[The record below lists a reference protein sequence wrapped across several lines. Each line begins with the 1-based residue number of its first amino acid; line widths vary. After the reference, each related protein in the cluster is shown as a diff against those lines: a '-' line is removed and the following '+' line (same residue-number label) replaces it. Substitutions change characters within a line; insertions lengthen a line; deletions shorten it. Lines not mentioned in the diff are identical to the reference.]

1 MELFEEGAKVLTQ
14 EMVKG
19 GWTVVQGW
27 LTRIFKGD
35 EAKTRKALGELEE
48 TREEWGEGS
57 GRAVSVEEVEQNWK
71 TQLRRLLREDR
82 KAADE
87 LRALLDEVAP
97 RGAGDVTTNI
107 ARDVHG
113 MLIQAGRVGGVHRYE
128 GDHIDMRGVQAEGDV
143 IGTQHNHG
151 DRRRED

>member
-27 LTRIFKGD
+27 ITRIFKSD
-35 EAKTRKALGELEE
+35 ETKRKALGELEE
-48 TREEWGEGS
+48 SRKDLAGD
-57 GRAVSVEEVEQNWK
+57 AVSAEEVEQSWK
-71 TQLRRLLREDR
+71 IQLRRLLREDPQ
-82 KAADE
+82 AAAE

-97 RGAGDVTTNI
+97 QGGGNVTNI

-113 MLIQAGRVGGVHRYE
+113 GTLIQAGTVNQQETRYE
-128 GDHIDMRGVQAEGDV
+128 GDHIDMGGVQAKGDV
-143 IGTQHNHG
+143 IGAQHNYG
-151 DRRRED
+151 DRRRKS